1 MAGPVFLDGDDVQ
14 LRTIEEEGL
23 SFLQAG
29 VNDPQVWRAIGRP
42 HPVNGQQER
51 EFFDEVAS
59 SDDSV
64 DLLVTV
70 DGDRAGIV
78 SLWLDDGHSQNAE
91 LGYWIDPD
99 HHRQGYASEAAD
111 LLTTYG
117 FRQLALHRIEARVFE
132 GNDASQNL
140 WETLGFDHEAVHREA
155 IYLHGEYRDVHRYA
169 VLENEWES

>member
-14 LRTIEEEGL
+14 LRTIEEEDL

-132 GNDASQNL
+132 FNDPSQRVL
-140 WETLGFDHEAVHREA
+140 ESLGFRHEGTHREA
-155 IYLHGEYRDVHRYA
+155 VYIDGAYQDVLWYGLL
-169 VLENEWES
+169 VEDTP